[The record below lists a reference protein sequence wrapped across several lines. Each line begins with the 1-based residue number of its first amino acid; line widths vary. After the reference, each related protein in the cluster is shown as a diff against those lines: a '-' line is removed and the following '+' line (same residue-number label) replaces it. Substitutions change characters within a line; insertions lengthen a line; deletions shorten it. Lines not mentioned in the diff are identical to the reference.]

1 MMTVNSI
8 HIRASLDKIF
18 GLSAE
23 VARWPELL
31 THYRSVRSIWQGG
44 DTCVVEMCARHRWIP
59 VKWIS
64 IQQLSKANKRIYYKH
79 TDGLTRGMWVEWNF
93 IPLSDGVQ
101 VTITHEL
108 NLSRPLI
115 RSRIGKW
122 LVGELFVKQIAD
134 RTLKQIRSLAEA

>member
-18 GLSAE
+18 GLSAD

-31 THYRSVRSIWQGG
+31 PHYRSVRSIWQGG